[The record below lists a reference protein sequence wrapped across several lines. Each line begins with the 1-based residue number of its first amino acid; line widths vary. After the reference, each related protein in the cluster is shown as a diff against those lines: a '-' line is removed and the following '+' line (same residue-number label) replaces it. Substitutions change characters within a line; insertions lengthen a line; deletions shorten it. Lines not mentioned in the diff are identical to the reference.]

1 MNFVITIIS
10 DVISVVKVTSQN
22 KRKIE

>member
-1 MNFVITIIS
+1 MNFVITNIS